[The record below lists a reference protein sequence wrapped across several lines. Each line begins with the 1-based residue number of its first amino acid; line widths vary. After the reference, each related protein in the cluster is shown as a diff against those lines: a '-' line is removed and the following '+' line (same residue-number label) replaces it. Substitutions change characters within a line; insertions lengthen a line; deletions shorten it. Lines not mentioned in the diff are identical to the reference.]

1 MSQLPDQRHRGT
13 EIHKCFTANRFEQF
27 YAGFMPVEQV
37 SIVRK
42 SASLFVHRHRWLPMV
57 VAVTIAVGFA
67 GAIWAHM
74 ACPILLAFAACSAAA
89 LFVWGYSTHAS
100 RQRLWAPLNHL
111 SRRQYAE
118 VWDSLMDSKLVP
130 RVAEPEVSDGEDL
143 GPSTAQCLESLTGL
157 AGVSIKDDVLE
168 IGCGAGR
175 IATGLAPVCRNWV
188 GADIS
193 SKMLALAS
201 DRLGTVPNA
210 RLVQLSTVSLAQF
223 KDDSFDVVYC
233 TSVFGH
239 LDEMDRWRYIQGAF
253 RVLRRGGR
261 LLVDNIDV
269 ESDAGWQ
276 AFLKQTNLY
285 QDLERPPFMPRFS
298 PAAELTNYAGR
309 AGFGGARVTRQGSL
323 LVVTATKFVPSD
335 ASSE

>member
-1 MSQLPDQRHRGT
+1 MTG
-13 EIHKCFTANRFEQF
+13 
-27 YAGFMPVEQV
+27 
-37 SIVRK
+37 
-42 SASLFVHRHRWLPMV
+42 
-57 VAVTIAVGFA
+57 
-67 GAIWAHM
+67 
-74 ACPILLAFAACSAAA
+74 PILLAFAACSAAA

-130 RVAEPEVSDGEDL
+130 RVAEPEVSDEEDL
-143 GPSTAQCLESLTGL
+143 GPSTAQCLENLTGL

-175 IATGLAPVCRNWV
+175 IGTALAPQCRSWV

-193 SKMLALAS
+193 ARMLARAF
-201 DRLGTVPNA
+201 DRVGTVPNA
-210 RLVQLSTVSLAQF
+210 RLVQLSSVSLVQF
-223 KDDSFDVVYC
+223 KDKSFDAVYC

-239 LDEMDRWRYIQGAF
+239 LDEMDRWRYVEEAF
-253 RVLRRGGR
+253 RVLRPGGR
-261 LLVDNIDV
+261 LLLDNIDV

-276 AFLKQTNLY
+276 AFLKQTRQY

-298 PAAELTNYAGR
+298 TAAELANYVDR
-309 AGFGGARVTRQGSL
+309 AGFGGVHVARQGSL
-323 LVVTATKFVPSD
+323 IVVTATKSAPSD
-335 ASSE
+335 VSPE